1 MKRPLVLFIVLFAG
15 YILPVSAQSS
25 DNHVRPWNV
34 ELNLSG
40 VFLKT
45 FANSLAN
52 SEVDDLMVYNWV
64 VPGVS
69 ISYDVNKRVTV
80 AYAFQPSRDLTL
92 IEPYGFGATPDGRM
106 TVDHATGSMHD
117 LEVRLTPI
125 RRGPYVSVALSH
137 TTAPEYSMTL
147 VRNGSTLSIGGDAYA
162 TDLAADW
169 TFRTLSTAA
178 IGLGYHINVSDR
190 LTGRLG
196 MSVPIAP
203 GSNHEDISVS
213 TVSQDVTLDAAAR
226 ARVESQL
233 EDETFYLPVRIVLSV
248 GWRF

>member
-1 MKRPLVLFIVLFAG
+1 MKRSLVLFITILAG
-15 YILPVSAQSS
+15 SILPANGQ
-25 DNHVRPWNV
+25 DRPWNV
-34 ELNLSG
+34 EMNLSG

-52 SEVDDLMVYNWV
+52 SEVDDLSVDKWI

-69 ISYDVNKRVTV
+69 VSYDISKRVTV

-92 IEPYGFGATPDGRM
+92 IEPYGFGATPDGTL

-137 TTAPEYSMTL
+137 TTGPEYAMTFI
-147 VRNGSTLSIGGDAYA
+147 RTGSTLSIGDDTYA
-162 TDLAADW
+162 TDLESDW
-169 TFRTLSTAA
+169 TFRTLTTAA
-178 IGLGYHINVSDR
+178 IGLGYHMNVSDR

-203 GSNHEDISVS
+203 GSNHEDISVT
-213 TVSQDVTLDAAAR
+213 TVNEAVPLDAQAR